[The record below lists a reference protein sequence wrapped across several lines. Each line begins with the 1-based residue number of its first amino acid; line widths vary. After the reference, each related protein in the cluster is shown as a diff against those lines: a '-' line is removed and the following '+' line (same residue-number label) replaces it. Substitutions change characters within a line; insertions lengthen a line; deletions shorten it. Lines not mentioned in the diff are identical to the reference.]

1 MLYSIIVSLLF
12 GLLAIFP
19 PYLGF
24 LYSGKIIKEFEK
36 RGLLKGSIVFFISAI
51 LISFVFSIR
60 PMILVFFSIYGISI
74 AFYFLLRKFN
84 FGNWDKAFIT
94 TIVSILIG
102 AFILI
107 YEKVFFLTLK
117 DELVKQVMNT
127 VASLDKSVS
136 IEDINLIIRD
146 FFDKLLIY
154 TVVFIFFSHLLTYIV
169 VNKKDSLKWEL
180 SYVFIIIY
188 ILTFLYGKYGID
200 NYYVRSLRES
210 VQFIYMIYGMKEFYI
225 KIREKL
231 KLKFLTLGITMLLY
245 TLEPFIFF
253 IYGALRSFKLVKKNE
268 EEKDV

>member
-36 RGLLKGSIVFFISAI
+36 RGLLKGSIVFVISAI
-51 LISFVFSIR
+51 LISFIFSIR

-74 AFYFLLRKFN
+74 AFYFLLKKFD
-84 FGNWDKAFIT
+84 FGKWDKAFIA
-94 TIVSILIG
+94 TIVSILLG
-102 AFILI
+102 ALILN

-117 DELVKQVMNT
+117 EELIKQVMNT
-127 VASLDKSVS
+127 VASIDKAVP
-136 IEDINLIIRD
+136 IQDVNLMIKD
-146 FFDKLLIY
+146 FFDKLFIY
-154 TVVFIFFSHLLTYIV
+154 TAIFIFFSHILTYIV
-169 VNKKDSLKWEL
+169 VNKKNSLKWEL

-210 VQFIYMIYGMKEFYI
+210 VQFIYMIYGMKEFYV

-245 TLEPFIFF
+245 SLEPFIFF

-268 EEKDV
+268 EEKNV